1 MNKELTEFECI
12 SIDSS
17 LKKYLELYHEESI
30 YKNRFPFLLEKS
42 GINENRIDFILI
54 ELSVLNIVSLKN
66 DRGIKTLSHKF
77 NRTEIET
84 LLKNGGMT
92 GKWLDRESKRV
103 NIKLINK
110 TLSEFCWTKWIARI
124 GFSITIILLVLKL
137 IELSNKS

>member
-17 LKKYLELYHEESI
+17 LKEYLELYHEENI
-30 YKNRFPFLLEKS
+30 YKNRFPFLLDKN
-42 GINENRIDFILI
+42 GINKNRTDFILI
-54 ELSVLNIVSLKN
+54 ELSVLNVVSLKN

-92 GKWLDRESKRV
+92 EKWLKRENKRV

-124 GFSITIILLVLKL
+124 GIIISVVLLLKELYML
-137 IELSNKS
+137 ISK